1 MRLNTSITSSFP
13 LKKSP
18 NSSSGTKILEKEHIF
33 TTMFTGNFVCIV
45 CARSLHYRFYS
56 WYFYSLPY
64 LLWRTPFP
72 TVVRLLLFE
81 GVEFCW

>member
-1 MRLNTSITSSFP
+1 
-13 LKKSP
+13 
-18 NSSSGTKILEKEHIF
+18 
-33 TTMFTGNFVCIV
+33 MFTGNFVCIV

-72 TVVRLLLFE
+72 TVVRYVSQPSRAANELTCLF
-81 GVEFCW
+81 VNDLNLFANCS